1 MKVNQ
6 NKAAAIGPT
15 RLRFQTKCSKCAG
28 LGKKR
33 NKRCPA
39 CLGRGFVLNS
49 AGRQRSQEMLDAW
62 CERLQT

>member
-6 NKAAAIGPT
+6 NKTAAIGAT
-15 RLRFQTKCSKCAG
+15 RLRFHTKCGKCAG

-33 NKRCPA
+33 NQRCA
-39 CLGRGFVLNS
+39 VCLGRGYVLNN
-49 AGRQRSQEMLDAW
+49 AGRQRSQEVQDAW